1 MRDDTDFVVIGAG
14 SSGCVVARRLSD
26 DPSVRVLLLEAGEAA
41 DGDGAVLTPGRWV
54 SLMGSRWD
62 WAYTTEPERGLAGRT
77 IAAPR
82 GKLLGGS
89 SGINAMAYV
98 RGSRLSLDAWR
109 DRGNPGWGYDDLRP
123 MFERAER
130 DVAVSE
136 CRDPHA
142 GHEAFLAAAA
152 AHGIAVDRDHDFNGP
167 QPDSVAGFYRKN
179 IRDGR
184 RHSAAAAF
192 LDPVRDRPNLEVRTG
207 AHATRLIVED
217 GRCTGVE
224 VLHSGQHQIL
234 RAAREVIVC
243 AGAVE
248 SPKLL
253 MLSGIGPA
261 ADLRRLEIRPIVDL
275 AGVGAHLQ
283 DHLKLS
289 IRWHGVSPLPGSTV
303 SAGLFTTSSRSS
315 APDLQL
321 YVGRGAA
328 DPDPFVTITVSHV
341 RPRSR
346 GRVWLRSADPLSRPA
361 IECGYLQAQSD
372 ADALVEGA
380 RLAQALLASPPY
392 AALRLRRA
400 EPADDVV
407 SDRDLETFVRGK
419 AESVY
424 HLAGSCRMGP
434 SPDDRDVV
442 DAALRVYGVDGL
454 RVADA
459 SIMPE
464 IIDAPTHAVCLAIGE
479 KCAQLIRGRGG
490 EGARGLA

>member
-1 MRDDTDFVVIGAG
+1 MMRGDPDFVVIGAG

-26 DPSVRVLLLEAGEAA
+26 DPTVRVLLLEAGETA
-41 DGDGAVLTPGRWV
+41 DGDAAVLTPGRWV

-62 WAYTTEPERGLAGRT
+62 WAYTTEPERGLGGRS

-82 GKLLGGS
+82 GKILGGS

-98 RGSRLSLDAWR
+98 RGSRRSFDGWR

-123 MFERAER
+123 LFERAER
-130 DVAVSE
+130 DVAVTE

-152 AHGIAVDRDHDFNGP
+152 AHGIAVDRGHDFNGP
-167 QPDSVAGFYRKN
+167 QPEGVAGFYRKN

-192 LDPVRDRPNLEVRTG
+192 LDPVSGRANLEVRPG
-207 AHATRLIVED
+207 ARATRLLVES

-224 VLHSGQHQIL
+224 VLHDGQRQML
-234 RAAREVIVC
+234 RVAREVIVC

-253 MLSGIGPA
+253 LLSGIGPA
-261 ADLRRLEIRPIVDL
+261 ADLRRLGIRTIVDL
-275 AGVGAHLQ
+275 AGVGANLQ

-289 IRWHGVSPLPGSTV
+289 IRWHGVAPLPGSTV
-303 SAGLFTTSSRSS
+303 SAGLFIASRLST
-315 APDLQL
+315 APDLQF

-328 DPDPFVTITVSHV
+328 DPDPSVTITVSHV
-341 RPRSR
+341 RPVSR
-346 GRVWLRSADPLSRPA
+346 GRVWLRSADPLSPPA

-380 RLAQALLASPPY
+380 SLAQAFLSSPPY

-407 SDRDLETFVRGK
+407 SDGDLEAFARGK

-464 IIDAPTHAVCLAIGE
+464 IVDAPTHAVCLAIGE
-479 KCAQLIRGRGG
+479 KCAELCQGG
-490 EGARGLA
+490 KGA

>member
-1 MRDDTDFVVIGAG
+1 MMRGEPDFVVIGAG

-26 DPSVRVLLLEAGEAA
+26 DPALRVVLLEVGEAA
-41 DGDGAVLTPGRWV
+41 DAEPAVLTPGRWV
-54 SLMGSRWD
+54 SLMGSPWD
-62 WAYTTEPERGLAGRT
+62 WAYATEPEGGLDGRS

-82 GKLLGGS
+82 GKVVGGS

-98 RGSRLSLDAWR
+98 RGSRLSLDGWR
-109 DRGNPGWGYDDLRP
+109 ARGNPGWGYDDLRP
-123 MFERAER
+123 LFDRAER
-130 DVAVSE
+130 DVAVAE

-152 AHGIAVDRDHDFNGP
+152 ARGLAVDRGHDFNGP
-167 QPDSVAGFYRKN
+167 RPDGVAGFYRKN

-192 LDPVRDRPNLEVRTG
+192 LAPVRDRPNLQVLTA
-207 AHATRLIVED
+207 AHATRLLVEQ

-224 VLHSGQHQIL
+224 FLREGQRQTL
-234 RAAREVIVC
+234 RAAREVILC

-261 ADLRRLEIRPIVDL
+261 EALRGHAIPVVADL
-275 AGVGAHLQ
+275 AGVGANLQ

-303 SAGLFTTSSRSS
+303 SAGLFTTSSRST
-315 APDLQL
+315 AADLQF

-341 RPRSR
+341 RPQSC
-346 GRVWLRSADPLSRPA
+346 GHVWLRSADPLSAPA
-361 IECGYLQAQSD
+361 FTCGYLKEQSD

-380 RLAQALLASPPY
+380 RLAQSLLASPAY
-392 AALRLRRA
+392 ARLRLGRA
-400 EPADDVV
+400 EPGDDVV
-407 SDRDLETFVRGK
+407 SDRDLESFARRK

-434 SPDDRDVV
+434 SAADGDVV
-442 DAALRVYGVDGL
+442 DAALRVYGVDNL

-459 SIMPE
+459 SIMPV
-464 IIDAPTHAVCLAIGE
+464 IVDAPTHAVCLAIGE
-479 KCAQLIRGRGG
+479 KCAELCQ
-490 EGARGLA
+490 GARGLAP

>member
-1 MRDDTDFVVIGAG
+1 MRGDPDFVVIGAG

-26 DPSVRVLLLEAGEAA
+26 DPSVRVVLLEAGDAA
-41 DGDGAVLTPGRWV
+41 DADAAVLTPGRWV
-54 SLMGSRWD
+54 SLMGSRRD
-62 WAYTTEPERGLAGRT
+62 WAYATDPERGLENRS

-98 RGSRLSLDAWR
+98 RGSRRSLDGWR
-109 DRGNPGWGYDDLRP
+109 ERGNPGWGYDDLQP
-123 MFERAER
+123 LFERAER
-130 DVAVSE
+130 DVAVTE

-142 GHEAFLAAAA
+142 GHAAFLDAAA
-152 AHGIAVDRDHDFNGP
+152 AHGFAVDRRHDFNGP
-167 QPDSVAGFYRKN
+167 RPDGVAGFYRKN

-192 LDPVRDRPNLEVRTG
+192 LDPVRGRPNLEVRPG
-207 AHATRLIVED
+207 AQATRLLFEHA
-217 GRCTGVE
+217 RCTGVE
-224 VLHSGQHQIL
+224 CLHGGRRHTL

-261 ADLRRLEIRPIVDL
+261 EALRGLGLPVLVDL
-275 AGVGAHLQ
+275 AGVGANLQ

-303 SAGLFTTSSRSS
+303 SAGLFATSSRSA
-315 APDLQL
+315 APDLQF

-341 RPRSR
+341 RPASR
-346 GRVWLRSADPLSRPA
+346 GRVWLRSADPLAAPA
-361 IECGYLQAQSD
+361 ISCGYLTEQSD
-372 ADALVEGA
+372 ADALVDGA
-380 RLAQALLASPPY
+380 RLAQSFLESPAY
-392 AALRLRRA
+392 AALRGGRA
-400 EPADDVV
+400 EPADDLV
-407 SDRDLETFVRGK
+407 SDGALESFARRK

-434 SPDDRDVV
+434 SAGDGDVV

-459 SIMPE
+459 SIMPV
-464 IIDAPTHAVCLAIGE
+464 IVDAPTHAVCLAMGE
-479 KCAQLIRGRGG
+479 KCADLARRGSFV
-490 EGARGLA
+490 AS